1 MKEQEIL
8 SMYLDKYINQTVVN
22 EGYPVYFIK
31 ERVATVR
38 NMNLIIYSND
48 HNPPH
53 FHVISKD
60 GSINAKYA
68 LNDCSFL
75 NGTIVSKD
83 ERRIKAFYEDPKV
96 SALFKSIWDKKEI

>member
-1 MKEQEIL
+1 MKELEIL
-8 SMYLDKYINQTVVN
+8 SLLLDKYINQTVVN

-31 ERVATVR
+31 ERLATIR
-38 NMNLIIYSND
+38 NMKLIIYSND

-53 FHVISKD
+53 FHVKSND

-75 NGTIVSKD
+75 SGVIGSKD
-83 ERRIKAFYEDPKV
+83 ERRIKAYYEDLKV
-96 SALFKSIWDKKEI
+96 KALFKSTWDKREP